1 MSDGSFE
8 QDGRPYSY
16 EILEIVGY
24 DGDEIDE
31 SEIHEADQVFYKVE
45 AEWGEKETFYRWI
58 GGPFESMDDIE
69 YAIEDETDF
78 YADV

>member
-16 EILEIVGY
+16 EILEIYDY

-31 SEIHEADQVFYKVE
+31 SELEGADRVFYKVE
-45 AEWGEKETFYRWI
+45 AEYGTHETFYRWL
-58 GGPFESMDDIE
+58 GGPFEDIGDVAA
-69 YAIEDETDF
+69 AIEDDTDF
-78 YADV
+78 YSGG